1 VVNNLTLP
9 VRMLLDRD
17 ADPNVKNADGD
28 TPRDLARKT
37 LSPDAP
43 ARVLLTED
51 WQLQELART
60 TSIPVRPGL
69 ELACLLS
76 R

>member
-1 VVNNLTLP
+1 MLNNLTLP
-9 VRMLLDRD
+9 VRMLLDRG

-60 TSIPVRPGL
+60 TSISVRL
-69 ELACLLS
+69 ALRLACVLP